1 MHVPSLTADLDVQ
14 HMQISNQGPLF
25 SFLLLFLTEPGKE
38 NWVTFL
44 AHVLRASDFSYPF
57 LCIENDFRRREK
69 FVAYV

>member
-1 MHVPSLTADLDVQ
+1 MHVASLTADLDVQ

-25 SFLLLFLTEPGKE
+25 SFLLFVTEPGKE
-38 NWVTFL
+38 NWVTSL
-44 AHVLRASDFSYPF
+44 AHVLCASDFWYPF

>member
-25 SFLLLFLTEPGKE
+25 SFLLFVTEPGKE
-38 NWVTFL
+38 NWVTSL
-44 AHVLRASDFSYPF
+44 AHVERASDFWYPF
-57 LCIENDFRRREK
+57 PCIENDFRRREK

>member
-25 SFLLLFLTEPGKE
+25 SFLLFVTEPGKE
-38 NWVTFL
+38 NCVTSL
-44 AHVLRASDFSYPF
+44 AHVLRASDFWYPF

-69 FVAYV
+69 LVAYV